1 MTGSGKKDP
10 IGGVRGFIKLP
21 EAWDENWWEEGQVW
35 LFLLTLLSLLV
46 SRSPE
51 FPEEAWRETKKSG
64 QGIWVCD
71 SWGGGGVC
79 VEYVSVRVWVCVN
92 TCVGVRCVWYMS
104 VYTHVSVWIMAK
116 GRVCGVCKCVCVCGV
131 EVAMDRISTT
141 FPEKTWGLAGGAW
154 NGWPGWRRASDELPS
169 SWGERP
175 ARLNLPVGR
184 RREAGGWQGHYRKN
198 ILKEARVPHC
208 LPWKELEPAALPAP
222 SANIP
227 APGLPSLLHLV
238 ASHSGHFRST
248 LLFFVLFSSSAV
260 NPYIM
265 GFCCSSNL

>member
-1 MTGSGKKDP
+1 MSVWFMGWGWSMWVCVCECVW
-10 IGGVRGFIKLP
+10 IHVLGVEYMCDMYMCIS
-21 EAWDENWWEEGQVW
+21 VH
-35 LFLLTLLSLLV
+35 
-46 SRSPE
+46 
-51 FPEEAWRETKKSG
+51 
-64 QGIWVCD
+64 IWVCVWKCVTVCEYMC
-71 SWGGGGVC
+71 WGWGMCVIHVC
-79 VEYVSVRVWVCVN
+79 ACEYMCVCECVWVCVN

-208 LPWKELEPAALPAP
+208 LPLKELEPAALPAP